1 MNDGLLAAYQR
12 ELAALRQTGVA
23 FAKRHPEMAGHLHLT
38 ADISPDPHVERL
50 IEATALLAARVQA
63 RIDDGVP
70 EITRSL
76 LAATYPHLLQP
87 VPCRAIAALS
97 CGSDVTTGVTL
108 ARGTELQAL
117 PQPVG
122 LGEGVACRFRTTS
135 SVTLWPLHL
144 RDIRLELLADTGLR
158 ELRHNGSLVL
168 RCRLEAAEGVEDLA
182 KLPLENLVFHLDG
195 PPDQRHALLELLLSR
210 LRGIVVSEGRGY
222 KTIAEAGCEP
232 VGFAESDGLLDY
244 NERVPLASRY
254 LLEYLSFPEKF
265 LFVDV
270 IGLKGALK
278 GKSTE
283 LCFVLDPGEVPATSL
298 AMLASNATDCLRL
311 GCVPVVNQFS
321 HRLEP
326 VRLSPQTTHYPLVAD
341 SWRPQAFEVHAVQ
354 QVRLIVSGGRAVSQE
369 MAPLFSARPL
379 PDASNDGRRWHV
391 TADQAGDGGL
401 DLSLSL
407 ADPLGRSWNG
417 EEAVLAVTAL
427 CGNRDLPARLTAG
440 SLELVRD
447 PSLARARLLRRPLRC
462 LRPGSGDN
470 AHWRLVSHLSFNR
483 LSLSSGGVAALR
495 GLLEVYNFAHP
506 DRDAGLYREAA
517 QRIGTLVDLAT
528 APDWHTLGPPGQAA
542 WCQGSRVD
550 LTFDEAD
557 ASGSKYLFAL
567 VLERFLALHAS
578 ANSFVRVTAHSRQRQ
593 ERIAT
598 WVPRAGLR
606 PLI

>member
-12 ELAALRQTGVA
+12 ELAALRETGAA
-23 FAKRHPEMAGHLHLT
+23 FAARHPEMAGRLHLT
-38 ADISPDPHVERL
+38 ADICPDPHVERL
-50 IEATALLAARVQA
+50 IEATALLAARVQS

-97 CGSDVTTGVTL
+97 CGPDVTTGVTL
-108 ARGTELQAL
+108 ARGTELLAP

-122 LGEGVACRFRTTS
+122 PGGGVACRFRTTS
-135 SVTLWPLHL
+135 SVTLWPLHIT
-144 RDIRLELLADTGLR
+144 DIRLEPLAGTRLRGLG
-158 ELRHNGSLVL
+158 LPGSQVL
-168 RCRLEAAEGVEDLA
+168 CCRLEAADGVEDLA
-182 KLPLENLVFHLDG
+182 QLPLESLVFHLDG
-195 PPDQRHALLELLLSR
+195 PPDQRHALLELLLAR
-210 LRGIVVSEGRGY
+210 LRGVAVGDGRHY
-222 KTIAEAGCEP
+222 RAIAGAGCEP

-244 NERVPLASRY
+244 DERVPLANRY

-265 LFVDV
+265 LFVKAT
-270 IGLKGALK
+270 GLKGVLT
-278 GKSTE
+278 GKSAE

-298 AMLASNATDCLRL
+298 AMLADNASDCLRL

-354 QVRLIVSGGRAVSQE
+354 QVRLVVSGGQATSQE
-369 MAPLFSARPL
+369 LAPLFSPRSL
-379 PDASNDGRRWHV
+379 PEGTDDGRRWHV

-407 ADPLGRSWNG
+407 ADPQGRSWRG

-427 CGNRDLPARLTAG
+427 CGNRDLPARLTAAP
-440 SLELVRD
+440 LELARD

-470 AHWRLVSHLSFNR
+470 AHWRLVSHLAFNR
-483 LSLSSGGVAALR
+483 LSLSNGGAAALR
-495 GLLEVYNFAHP
+495 GLLAVYNFAHP
-506 DRDAGLYREAA
+506 DRDAGLYRETA

-528 APDWHTLGPPGQAA
+528 APDWHTLGPPEQAA

-593 ERIAT
+593 ERIAA
-598 WVPRAGLR
+598 WLPRAGLR

>member
-1 MNDGLLAAYQR
+1 MNDGLLAVYQR
-12 ELAALRQTGVA
+12 ELAALRETGAA
-23 FAKRHPEMAGHLHLT
+23 FAARHPEMAGRLHLT
-38 ADISPDPHVERL
+38 ADICPDPHVERL

-70 EITRSL
+70 EITRAL

-87 VPCRAIAALS
+87 VPCRAIAALT
-97 CGSDVTTGVTL
+97 CGPDVTGGVTL
-108 ARGTELQAL
+108 ARGTELLAPSL
-117 PQPVG
+117 PVG
-122 LGEGVACRFRTTS
+122 SGGDIACRFRTTS
-135 SVTLWPLHL
+135 ALTLWPLQITEL
-144 RDIRLELLADTGLR
+144 RLEPLAGTRLRGLGLR
-158 ELRHNGSLVL
+158 GSQVL
-168 RCRLEAAEGVEDLA
+168 FCRLEAAEGVEDLA
-182 KLPLENLVFHLDG
+182 QLPLENLVFHLDG
-195 PPDQRHALLELLLSR
+195 PPDQRHALLEMLLVR
-210 LRGIVVSEGRGY
+210 LQSIAVGDGLQYR
-222 KTIAEAGCEP
+222 TIPGAACAP
-232 VGFAESDGLLDY
+232 VGFAEGDGLLDY
-244 NERVPLASRY
+244 DGRVPLANRY

-270 IGLKGALK
+270 TGLKGALK
-278 GKSTE
+278 GKSAD
-283 LCFVLDPGEVPATSL
+283 LCFVLEPGEVPGTSL
-298 AMLASNATDCLRL
+298 AMLADNADDCLRL

-354 QVRLIVSGGRAVSQE
+354 QVRLVVSGGQATSQE
-369 MAPLFSARPL
+369 LLPLFSPRPQT
-379 PDASNDGRRWHV
+379 DVTDDGRRWHV
-391 TADQAGDGGL
+391 SADQAGDGGL

-407 ADPLGRSWNG
+407 ADPLGRNWRG

-427 CGNRDLPARLTAG
+427 CGNRDLPARLSAG
-440 SLELVRD
+440 PLELARD

-483 LSLSSGGVAALR
+483 LSLSDGGVAALR

-506 DRDAGLYREAA
+506 DRDAGLYRETA

-528 APDWHTLGPPGQAA
+528 TPDWHAVGPPGQAA

-557 ASGSKYLFAL
+557 ASGSKFLFAL

-593 ERIAT
+593 ERIAA
-598 WVPRAGLR
+598 WAPRAGLR